1 VSGDRFYVP
10 DNKLSVSSHNPNPQH
25 EAPSARL
32 AHNGAWIAGQ
42 QNPDQF
48 IQVCLFDIFV

>member
-42 QNPDQF
+42 QNPNQF